1 MTTEPSY
8 RVVHLVPKRP
18 ATDLGSVTWEQRRRM
33 SAEDLIRLMGPLHV
47 NHPEYVARPRS
58 LLPIPNL
65 ANMQP
70 VFEVTDV
77 TFLSLCKA
85 FVRWAAR

>member
-1 MTTEPSY
+1 MSTEPNY

-18 ATDLGSVTWEQRRRM
+18 ATGLGSVTWEQRRRM
-33 SAEDLIRLMGPLHV
+33 SAEDLIRLMGSLHV
-47 NHPEYVARPRS
+47 NHPEYKARNRT
-58 LLPIPNL
+58 LLPMPNL
-65 ANMQP
+65 ANKLP